1 MLEKELQ
8 RQGMTALNLDKVAAD
23 AGYGRLN
30 DFLADLGRGKIGPK
44 QLGIALHG
52 KEMVQPPLAPEK
64 TLVPHPPR
72 ASAKDSVLIVGVD
85 KLLTVPAKCC
95 KPVPPDP
102 IIGFVTR
109 GRGVSVHRAA
119 CSNVKRLDPKRRV
132 AAEWGQAEGV
142 TFAVEIDV
150 EAIDRTGLLRDISEV
165 LSREHINVT
174 ATNSLSSKLAA
185 RMRFTLE
192 VSNLDQL
199 KRTLAMIREVRGV
212 TRAIRR

>member
-1 MLEKELQ
+1 
-8 RQGMTALNLDKVAAD
+8 
-23 AGYGRLN
+23 
-30 DFLADLGRGKIGPK
+30 
-44 QLGIALHG
+44 
-52 KEMVQPPLAPEK
+52 
-64 TLVPHPPR
+64 
-72 ASAKDSVLIVGVD
+72 VD

>member
-1 MLEKELQ
+1 
-8 RQGMTALNLDKVAAD
+8 
-23 AGYGRLN
+23 
-30 DFLADLGRGKIGPK
+30 
-44 QLGIALHG
+44 
-52 KEMVQPPLAPEK
+52 
-64 TLVPHPPR
+64 VPHPPR

-119 CSNVKRLDPKRRV
+119 CGNVKRLDPKRRV
-132 AAEWGQAEGV
+132 SAEWGQADGV

-199 KRTLAMIREVRGV
+199 RRTLAMIREVRGI